1 MNLFSVMSLVTSID
15 VESMGFKRTE
25 PLSFAEGMVGALP
38 VFDTREHAEA
48 FAAGKS
54 GIVEIEP
61 GGVAP

>member
-48 FAAGKS
+48 FAAGNAW
-54 GIVEIEP
+54 VMEIQNGEAVP
-61 GGVAP
+61 